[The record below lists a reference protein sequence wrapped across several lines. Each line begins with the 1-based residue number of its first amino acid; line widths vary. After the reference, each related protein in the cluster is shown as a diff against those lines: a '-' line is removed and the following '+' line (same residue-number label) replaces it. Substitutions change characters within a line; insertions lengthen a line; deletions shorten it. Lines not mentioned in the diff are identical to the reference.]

1 MMKEVTISRVFN
13 YNGIKLDDPNPALQP
28 DAVREFFVPQYMELT
43 TAVVEGPVTKD
54 TVATYTFRRAAG
66 AKGRGPIPSPMRTKL
81 QAIARGEVA
90 QGMQKPMDAGL
101 MGSMAGVYGNL
112 LRIAESKNVGRPLQM
127 PREAFGFWG

>member
-1 MMKEVTISRVFN
+1 MKEVTISRVFT

-54 TVATYTFRRAAG
+54 NVATYTFRRAAG
-66 AKGRGPIPSPMRTKL
+66 AKGRGPMPSPLRIKL
-81 QAIARGEVA
+81 QAIARGEVT
-90 QGMQKPMDAGL
+90 QSKQKPMDVSL
-101 MGSMAGVYGNL
+101 VGSMAGVYGHL
-112 LRIAESKNVGRPLQM
+112 LSITNSKSVGRPLQM